1 VQPKSLTDVERLQ
14 LVNQYKIL
22 EKLDPENEKHYA
34 ELRKILEKGI
44 TIFYEKVFEDIIRE
58 ISPAKCHFVEDVV
71 HMFWALQYGFKKL
84 QDKSGLEAQ
93 NVLFLGF
100 AVRDED
106 EWRFAEY
113 WRGTGALWQKTLKM
127 DMDPYSPGVPTG
139 RYTKMLE
146 RWNVI
151 KTKYE
156 GKEKWKLT
164 KEEIR
169 AIISDDDTE

>member
-1 VQPKSLTDVERLQ
+1 MQPKSLTDVERLQ

-44 TIFYEKVFEDIIRE
+44 TIFYEKVF
-58 ISPAKCHFVEDVV
+58 V
-71 HMFWALQYGFKKL
+71 FWALQYGFKKL

-100 AVRDED
+100 DVRDED